1 MQLEESSGSMS
12 GREEILRIEDLHVHF
27 YTYAGVV
34 KAIDG
39 VNMSVL
45 RGETYGLVGETGCGK
60 SVTMR
65 AVLKLIP
72 PPGRIVKGRVL
83 FNGINLLELP
93 EDEMRKIRGAK
104 IAYIVQDPT
113 AALDP
118 LYTSGFQVAESIMA
132 HEENLDKRSVWRRVV
147 SLFKSVL
154 IPDAE
159 RRVKQYPHEFSG
171 GMRQRVVIACAIS
184 EKPELLIADEPTTSV
199 DVTVQAQILEVLEEL
214 KKAHE
219 MTMILVTHNLGLV
232 AQTCD
237 RVGVMYAGSIVE
249 VSDVFR
255 LFEEPLHPYTRG
267 LLNAIPHITKTQF
280 RLEPIPG
287 TVPDL
292 INPPPGCRFHP
303 RCKHAMDA
311 CRREKPKLREVEP
324 GHLVACH
331 LYRGV

>member
-1 MQLEESSGSMS
+1 MS
-12 GREEILRIEDLHVHF
+12 RRDEILRIEDLYVHF

-65 AVLKLIP
+65 AVLRLIP
-72 PPGRIVKGRVL
+72 PPGRIVKGRVI
-83 FNGINLLELP
+83 FNGVNLLELP
-93 EDEMRKIRGAK
+93 EEEMRKIRGAK

-118 LYTSGFQVAESIMA
+118 LYTSGFQVAETILA
-132 HEENLDKRSVWRRVV
+132 HEENVGKKSVWERVV

-199 DVTVQAQILEVLEEL
+199 DVTVQAQILEVLEDL
-214 KKAHE
+214 KKTQE

-232 AQTCD
+232 AQICD

-267 LLNAIPHITKTQF
+267 LLNAIPHVTRTQF

-287 TVPDL
+287 TIPDL

-303 RCKHAMDA
+303 RCKHATGI
-311 CRREKPKLREVEP
+311 CKREKPKLREIEP
-324 GHLVACH
+324 GRFVACH
-331 LYRGV
+331 LYRGD